1 MPARK
6 KIEKENIID
15 TCLKIIRKEGIDAL
29 NARKVAKAL
38 GCSTQPLFY
47 YYENMDEIKMKYFK
61 KFQKLLIKRY

>member
-47 YYENMDEIKMKYFK
+47 YYENMNK
-61 KFQKLLIKRY
+61 K